1 MSKFS
6 PRKQSRKDK
15 MPFVL
20 MGACLLALIIFFL
33 VVFSKAPSTGTD
45 NQIGQSEGRLRQVEA
60 RLLELEEMMDNRSAP
75 RPDARDTG
83 QFENRLEALES
94 SVSSR
99 LDHIEKVL
107 GNLQKKLA
115 VPAPKNTQQTAKPVK
130 RRAAPQKRTAS
141 RYHFVRPGET
151 LYQISRNY
159 ALTVE
164 ALRGLNN
171 LAPGASIHPGQ
182 KLVVSR

>member
-20 MGACLLALIIFFL
+20 MGAGLLALIIFL
-33 VVFSKAPSTGTD
+33 IVVFPKDQNTKTD
-45 NQIGQSEGRLRQVEA
+45 NQIGESEGRLRQVEV
-60 RLLELEEMMDNRSAP
+60 RLLELEEMMDSRSAQ
-75 RPDARDTG
+75 PDARNAG

-107 GNLQKKLA
+107 ENVQKKLA
-115 VPAPKNTQQTAKPVK
+115 VSKQKTTHQAAKPVK
-130 RRAAPQKRTAS
+130 RSASTKKRTAS

-151 LYQISRNY
+151 LYQISRKY
-159 ALTVE
+159 GLTVE

-171 LAPGASIHPGQ
+171 LTPETAIHPGQ
-182 KLVVSR
+182 KLIVGR

>member
-115 VPAPKNTQQTAKPVK
+115 VPAPKNT
-130 RRAAPQKRTAS
+130 
-141 RYHFVRPGET
+141 
-151 LYQISRNY
+151 
-159 ALTVE
+159 
-164 ALRGLNN
+164 
-171 LAPGASIHPGQ
+171 
-182 KLVVSR
+182 